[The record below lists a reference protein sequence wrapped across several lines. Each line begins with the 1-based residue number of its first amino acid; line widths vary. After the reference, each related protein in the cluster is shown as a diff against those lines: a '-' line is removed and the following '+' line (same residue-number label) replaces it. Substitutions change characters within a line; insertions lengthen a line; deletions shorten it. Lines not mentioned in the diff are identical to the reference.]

1 MTAIGS
7 TASHDA
13 RRERGR
19 WPSLLASLALVGVV
33 AVVGSSVTDT
43 SPGSWYDQLEQ
54 PSFTPPGWAFGVA
67 WTLLYALMAVAAWLV
82 WSHPPSPRRRE
93 ALIAYG
99 IQLVANL
106 GWTLVFFGLEAPW
119 AALVVIAGLLVAL
132 AITIVRFAVV
142 DAVASALLW
151 PYAAWV
157 SFATVLNLAFASMN

>member
-1 MTAIGS
+1 MTTIGS
-7 TASHDA
+7 TTAHGTRADRS
-13 RRERGR
+13 R
-19 WPSLLASLALVGVV
+19 WPSLVVSLALVAVV
-33 AVVGSSVTDT
+33 AAVGSSVTDT
-43 SPGSWYDQLEQ
+43 SPGSWYDGLIR

-67 WTLLYALMAVAAWLV
+67 WTILYVLMAVAAWRV
-82 WSHPPSPRRRE
+82 HTAPPSPERRE

-119 AALVVIAGLLVAL
+119 AGLVVIAGLLVAIG
-132 AITIVRFAVV
+132 ITIVRFAKV
-142 DAVASALLW
+142 DATASALLW

>member
-1 MTAIGS
+1 MI
-7 TASHDA
+7 
-13 RRERGR
+13 
-19 WPSLLASLALVGVV
+19 
-33 AVVGSSVTDT
+33 GSSVTDT
-43 SPGSWYDQLEQ
+43 SPGSWYDELVR

-67 WTLLYALMAVAAWLV
+67 WTTLYVLMAVAAWRI
-82 WSHPPSPRRRE
+82 HTAPQSPERRE

-119 AALVVIAGLLVAL
+119 AGLVVIAGLLVAIG
-132 AITIVRFAVV
+132 ITIVRFAKV
-142 DAVASALLW
+142 DATASALLW

>member
-1 MTAIGS
+1 MTTIGTS
-7 TASHDA
+7 ASHGA
-13 RRERGR
+13 RADLRR
-19 WPSLLASLALVGVV
+19 WPSLLVSLALVAVV
-33 AVVGSSVTDT
+33 AAIGGSVTDT
-43 SPGSWYDQLEQ
+43 SPGSWYDQLIR

-67 WTLLYALMAVAAWLV
+67 WTSLYVLMAVAAWRIHLAPE
-82 WSHPPSPRRRE
+82 SHARRE

-119 AALVVIAGLLVAL
+119 AGLVVILGLLA
-132 AITIVRFAVV
+132 AIGITIVRFAAV
-142 DAVASALLW
+142 DAAASALLW